1 MFTPQQLM
9 QMITKGTTPEQIL
22 NNMIQSNPQMQQQ
35 ISQIQ
40 NMAKNNN
47 MNMGHFAKQVLK
59 QQGIDE
65 AQYMPIMNKFNNNK

>member
-47 MNMGHFAKQVLK
+47 MNMEHFAKQVLK

-65 AQYMPIMNKFNNNK
+65 AQYMPIINKFNNNK